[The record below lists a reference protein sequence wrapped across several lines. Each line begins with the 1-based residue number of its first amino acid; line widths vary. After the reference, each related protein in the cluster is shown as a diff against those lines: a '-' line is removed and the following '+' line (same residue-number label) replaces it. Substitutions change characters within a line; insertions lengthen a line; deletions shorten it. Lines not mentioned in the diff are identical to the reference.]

1 MNANSRGINKNFAY
15 LLDINTE
22 NIDLKKFQNNKT
34 KFRRWNFITLN
45 LWANFN
51 VENILM
57 LDLTALVILALLE
70 MLFIKELFEANLL
83 DIFLIV
89 ALVKFGLI
97 MGINKI
103 YGFKINNR
111 IERPIGHIGFWDIF
125 NCNTD
130 TDS

>member
-1 MNANSRGINKNFAY
+1 
-15 LLDINTE
+15 
-22 NIDLKKFQNNKT
+22 
-34 KFRRWNFITLN
+34 
-45 LWANFN
+45 
-51 VENILM
+51 M

-111 IERPIGHIGFWDIF
+111 IERPIGHIGF
-125 NCNTD
+125 
-130 TDS
+130 